1 MKKAGVLASPLP
13 QPVCPYSGNVSA
25 LRILCHERTGILK
38 KIISED
44 KPVSMVYLSL
54 GSNLGDRAKMLRQA
68 IATLNNLSQ
77 LRVLRSSAIYETE
90 PWDLTSQ
97 PKFLNIVVEI
107 ETALEPL
114 ELLNTVK
121 TMELRLG
128 RKVSRRWGPRCIDID
143 LVLWGAKVLHTSALT
158 LPHERF
164 RERAFVLTPFAELA
178 PEAVDPETGLTV
190 AELAGR
196 LDTTGLVRFAD
207 PICS

>member
-1 MKKAGVLASPLP
+1 
-13 QPVCPYSGNVSA
+13 
-25 LRILCHERTGILK
+25 
-38 KIISED
+38 
-44 KPVSMVYLSL
+44 
-54 GSNLGDRAKMLRQA
+54 
-68 IATLNNLSQ
+68 
-77 LRVLRSSAIYETE
+77 
-90 PWDLTSQ
+90 
-97 PKFLNIVVEI
+97 VEI